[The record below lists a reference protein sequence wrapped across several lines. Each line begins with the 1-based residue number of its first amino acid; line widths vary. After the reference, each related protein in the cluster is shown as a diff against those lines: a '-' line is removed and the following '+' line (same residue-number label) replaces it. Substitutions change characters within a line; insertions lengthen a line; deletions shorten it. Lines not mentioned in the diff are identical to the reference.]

1 MHRGYHVPDTDAQIT
16 LSAYL
21 VLYHTF
27 SVHAWILLN
36 TLGDNTVFSK
46 DKYDYTDS
54 DKVSEKLLWCGVDA
68 NGYMSVSFVKDKSPN
83 VQVRTLDNS
92 PVGANNWAYLA
103 FSFENVV
110 NTGVTPY
117 T

>member
-1 MHRGYHVPDTDAQIT
+1 
-16 LSAYL
+16 
-21 VLYHTF
+21 
-27 SVHAWILLN
+27 
-36 TLGDNTVFSK
+36 
-46 DKYDYTDS
+46 
-54 DKVSEKLLWCGVDA
+54 
-68 NGYMSVSFVKDKSPN
+68 MSVSFVKDKSPN